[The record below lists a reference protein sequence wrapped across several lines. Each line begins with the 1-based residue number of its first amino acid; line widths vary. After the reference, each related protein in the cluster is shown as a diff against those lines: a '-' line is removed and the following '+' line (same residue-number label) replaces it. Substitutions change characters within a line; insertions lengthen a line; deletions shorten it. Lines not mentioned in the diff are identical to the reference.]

1 MAARHVKEAALM
13 KMKKQLKTAGIIIL
27 AVVLMLLLGVNS
39 WRISAPT
46 AVLVAPLAGLVAVSM
61 TIGLGTVSGVATAL
75 VGGLGLLLLASAD
88 WPLVL
93 NFLVLALLV
102 GWLIG
107 WHIPLGQRV
116 TQQQLIWLGIVAG
129 ISEFILNLVQV
140 ALVGALTGAGRLI
153 FIRLAL
159 LPSVL
164 TALLYAVLV
173 GPLAMFWRWLGP
185 QVLPPE
191 EQEGDSENSPQGSV
205 EIDLSNKD
213 KHKQK

>member
-1 MAARHVKEAALM
+1 M
-13 KMKKQLKTAGIIIL
+13 KTKKQLKTAGIIIL

-93 NFLVLALLV
+93 NFLVLVLLV

-107 WHIPLGQRV
+107 WCIPLGQRV

-140 ALVGALTGAGRLI
+140 ALIGALTGAGWLI

-159 LPSVL
+159 LPGVL
-164 TALLYAVLV
+164 TALMYAVLV
-173 GPLAMFWRWLGP
+173 GPLAMFWRWLGR
-185 QVLPPE
+185 QVLPLE

>member
-107 WHIPLGQRV
+107 YSPWSTSNPA
-116 TQQQLIWLGIVAG
+116 TAD
-129 ISEFILNLVQV
+129 LV
-140 ALVGALTGAGRLI
+140 RDC
-153 FIRLAL
+153 
-159 LPSVL
+159 
-164 TALLYAVLV
+164 
-173 GPLAMFWRWLGP
+173 RWY
-185 QVLPPE
+185 Q
-191 EQEGDSENSPQGSV
+191 
-205 EIDLSNKD
+205 
-213 KHKQK
+213 

>member
-1 MAARHVKEAALM
+1 M

-107 WHIPLGQRV
+107 WRIPLGQRV

-129 ISEFILNLVQV
+129 ISEFILNLVQA
-140 ALVGALTGAGRLI
+140 ALVGALTGAGWLI

-159 LPSVL
+159 LPGVL
-164 TALLYAVLV
+164 AA
-173 GPLAMFWRWLGP
+173 FWRWLGR

>member
-1 MAARHVKEAALM
+1 M
-13 KMKKQLKTAGIIIL
+13 KTKKQLKTAGIIIL

-93 NFLVLALLV
+93 NFLVLVLLV

-107 WHIPLGQRV
+107 WCIPLGERV

-140 ALVGALTGAGRLI
+140 ALIGALTGAGWLI

-159 LPSVL
+159 LPGVL
-164 TALLYAVLV
+164 TALMYAVLV
-173 GPLAMFWRWLGP
+173 GPLAMFWRWLGR
-185 QVLPPE
+185 QVLPLE

>member
-1 MAARHVKEAALM
+1 
-13 KMKKQLKTAGIIIL
+13 
-27 AVVLMLLLGVNS
+27 
-39 WRISAPT
+39 
-46 AVLVAPLAGLVAVSM
+46 M
-61 TIGLGTVSGVATAL
+61 TIGLGTVSGVATVL

-93 NFLVLALLV
+93 NFLVLVLLV

-107 WHIPLGQRV
+107 WRIPLGQRV

-129 ISEFILNLVQV
+129 IGEFILNLVQV
-140 ALVGALTGAGRLI
+140 ALVGALTGAGWLI

-164 TALLYAVLV
+164 MALLYAVLV
-173 GPLAMFWRWLGP
+173 GPLAAFWRWLGR

-191 EQEGDSENSPQGSV
+191 EQEGDSENSSQGSV

>member
-1 MAARHVKEAALM
+1 
-13 KMKKQLKTAGIIIL
+13 
-27 AVVLMLLLGVNS
+27 MLLLGVNS

-140 ALVGALTGAGRLI
+140 ALVGALTGAGWLI

-173 GPLAMFWRWLGP
+173 GPLAMFWRWLGR

>member
-13 KMKKQLKTAGIIIL
+13 KIKKQLKTAGIIIL

-107 WHIPLGQRV
+107 WRIPLGQRV

-129 ISEFILNLVQV
+129 ISEFILNLVQA
-140 ALVGALTGAGRLI
+140 ALVGALTGAGWLI

-159 LPSVL
+159 LPGVL

-173 GPLAMFWRWLGP
+173 GPLAAFWRWLGR
-185 QVLPPE
+185 QPE

>member
-1 MAARHVKEAALM
+1 M

-46 AVLVAPLAGLVAVSM
+46 AALVAPLAGLVAVSM

-140 ALVGALTGAGRLI
+140 ALVGALTGAGWLI

-159 LPSVL
+159 PQCTNGAPVCRFGGPPGNVL
-164 TALLYAVLV
+164 ALAWPT
-173 GPLAMFWRWLGP
+173 GPAAGRAGRRFRKFATGLG
-185 QVLPPE
+185 
-191 EQEGDSENSPQGSV
+191 GN
-205 EIDLSNKD
+205 
-213 KHKQK
+213 